1 MLRRAR
7 RQRMKCPLKSQKFY
21 RHIKKTLMVT
31 NQDLHRWA
39 NTQTTRHTHTHT
51 HTHTLSL
58 THTLSHTSSPQN
70 NSILILTVRLN
81 LYFFFFKGTS
91 LSLAIAFLMISVLSK
106 ILNTQWKQLSTENG
120 TFFNSH
126 LNSQVFLHSDFNK
139 LE

>member
-1 MLRRAR
+1 MMLRRAR

-39 NTQTTRHTHTHT
+39 NTQITRHTHTHT
-51 HTHTLSL
+51 LTHS
-58 THTLSHTSSPQN
+58 HTLSHLFPTKQLSSHPHCKAEF
-70 NSILILTVRLN
+70 V
-81 LYFFFFKGTS
+81 FFFFKGTS

-106 ILNTQWKQLSTENG
+106 ILNAQWKQFSTENG